1 MKKVL
6 LIILIILLIAVIGFV
21 GWYLIDTVNKEKS
34 KVSELENKIAQMDS
48 NKSNENLSSNNNKI
62 TTNSNN
68 STNSPDHKKIY
79 VGREGNKDDS
89 IDMKLY
95 KSSLGYEMY
104 YTDDFKVSNSNN
116 EDVYQFNEDEECGL
130 FVTKENISISQ
141 KLKSVAKYQ
150 MTKLN
155 NGIEVAVEN
164 GKDEGIIFKRYY
176 ISNGDNITYI
186 VEMDCSPSPE
196 IQEGVMAIMY
206 AMFNTFKIN

>member
-6 LIILIILLIAVIGFV
+6 LGILIILLIAVIGFG

-34 KVSELENKIAQMDS
+34 KVSELENKVAQMDS
-48 NKSNENLSSNNNKI
+48 NKSNENLSNSNKT

-68 STNSPDHKKIY
+68 STNSSDYKKIY
-79 VGREGNKDDS
+79 VGREGDKDDS

-116 EDVYQFNEDEECGL
+116 EDVYRFNENEECGL

-141 KLKSVAKYQ
+141 KLKSVAKYE
-150 MTKLN
+150 MTKLD

-176 ISNGDNITYI
+176 ISNGDNITDI
-186 VEMDCSPSPE
+186 VEMDSSSSPE

>member
-6 LIILIILLIAVIGFV
+6 LGILIILLIAVIGFG

-34 KVSELENKIAQMDS
+34 KVSELENKVAQMDS
-48 NKSNENLSSNNNKI
+48 NKSNENLSNSNKT

-68 STNSPDHKKIY
+68 STNSSDYKKIY
-79 VGREGNKDDS
+79 VGREGDKDDS

-116 EDVYQFNEDEECGL
+116 EDVYRFNENEECGL

-141 KLKSVAKYQ
+141 KLKSVAKYE
-150 MTKLN
+150 MTKLD

-186 VEMDCSPSPE
+186 VEMDSSSSPE

>member
-6 LIILIILLIAVIGFV
+6 LEILIILLIAVIGFG

-34 KVSELENKIAQMDS
+34 KVSELENKVAQMDS
-48 NKSNENLSSNNNKI
+48 NKSNENLSNNK
-62 TTNSNN
+62 TTNS
-68 STNSPDHKKIY
+68 SDYKKIY
-79 VGREGNKDDS
+79 VGREGDKDDS

-116 EDVYQFNEDEECGL
+116 EDVYQFNENEECGL

-141 KLKSVAKYQ
+141 KLKSVAKYE
-150 MTKLN
+150 MTKLD

-186 VEMDCSPSPE
+186 VEMDSSSSPE

>member
-6 LIILIILLIAVIGFV
+6 LGILIILLIAVIGFG

-34 KVSELENKIAQMDS
+34 KVSELENKVAQMDS
-48 NKSNENLSSNNNKI
+48 NKSNENLSNSNKT

-68 STNSPDHKKIY
+68 STNSSDYKKIY

-116 EDVYQFNEDEECGL
+116 EDVYRFYENEECGL

-141 KLKSVAKYQ
+141 KLKSVAKYE
-150 MTKLN
+150 MTKLD

-186 VEMDCSPSPE
+186 VEMDSSSSPE

>member
-6 LIILIILLIAVIGFV
+6 LGILIILLIAVIGFG

-34 KVSELENKIAQMDS
+34 KVSELENKVAKMDS
-48 NKSNENLSSNNNKI
+48 NKSNENLSNSNKT

-68 STNSPDHKKIY
+68 STNSSDYKKIY
-79 VGREGNKDDS
+79 VGREGDKDDS

-116 EDVYQFNEDEECGL
+116 EDVYRFNENEECGL

-141 KLKSVAKYQ
+141 KLKSVAKYE
-150 MTKLN
+150 MTKLD

-186 VEMDCSPSPE
+186 VEMDSSSSPE

>member
-6 LIILIILLIAVIGFV
+6 LGILIILLIAVIGFG

-34 KVSELENKIAQMDS
+34 KVSELENKVAQMDS
-48 NKSNENLSSNNNKI
+48 NKSNENLSNSNKI

-68 STNSPDHKKIY
+68 STNSSDYKKIY
-79 VGREGNKDDS
+79 VGREWDKDDS

-116 EDVYQFNEDEECGL
+116 EDVYRFNENEECGL

-141 KLKSVAKYQ
+141 KLKSVAKYE
-150 MTKLN
+150 MTKLD

-186 VEMDCSPSPE
+186 VEMDSSSSPE

>member
-1 MKKVL
+1 
-6 LIILIILLIAVIGFV
+6 
-21 GWYLIDTVNKEKS
+21 
-34 KVSELENKIAQMDS
+34 MDS
-48 NKSNENLSSNNNKI
+48 NKSNENLSNSNK

-68 STNSPDHKKIY
+68 STNSSDYKKIY

-95 KSSLGYEMY
+95 KSSLGYEMF

-116 EDVYQFNEDEECGL
+116 EDVYRFYENEECGL

-141 KLKSVAKYQ
+141 KLKSVAKYE
-150 MTKLN
+150 MTKLD

-186 VEMDCSPSPE
+186 VEMDSSSSPE